1 MNLNNNPII
10 IGIDH
15 GYGNIKTAHTCFRTG
30 VTVHD
35 REPTFKNDLLI
46 FNGKY
51 YTIGEG
57 HKEFAA
63 DKMTDGDYYILT
75 LAAIG
80 RELNIRKITSAR
92 IHLAAGLPLTWVSEQ
107 KDAFRAYLLQKEI
120 ADFTFRDVDYHVEFA
135 GADIFPQGFAAVAAN
150 LRDFTGT
157 NMLCDIGNGTMN
169 VMYINDRKPIP
180 HRCFTEKYGVHQCVL
195 AVRENLMRTHGVT
208 IDEALIERILRTGK
222 AEVGEKYMAVIR
234 QTAEE
239 YIGGIFRK
247 LREHEYN
254 PDLVKLYVMGGGS
267 CMVKQFGK
275 YDPSRVS
282 FNHDICATA
291 KGYELLATERLRKAG
306 EL

>member
-1 MNLNNNPII
+1 MQ
-10 IGIDH
+10 H
-15 GYGNIKTAHTCFRTG
+15 EA
-30 VTVHD
+30 
-35 REPTFKNDLLI
+35 
-46 FNGKY
+46 
-51 YTIGEG
+51 
-57 HKEFAA
+57 
-63 DKMTDGDYYILT
+63 
-75 LAAIG
+75 
-80 RELNIRKITSAR
+80 
-92 IHLAAGLPLTWVSEQ
+92 
-107 KDAFRAYLLQKEI
+107 
-120 ADFTFRDVDYHVEFA
+120 ADFTFREAAYHVEFS
-135 GADIFPQGFAAVAAN
+135 GCEVFPQGFSAVAAQ
-150 LRDFTGT
+150 LRDCSGS
-157 NMLCDIGNGTMN
+157 NRLCDIGPGTVN

-180 HRCFTEKYGVHQCVL
+180 QRCFTEKYGVHQCVL
-195 AVRENLMRTHGVT
+195 AVRENLMRTCGVT
-208 IDEALIERILRTGK
+208 IDEAMIERILRTGK

>member
-1 MNLNNNPII
+1 
-10 IGIDH
+10 
-15 GYGNIKTAHTCFRTG
+15 
-30 VTVHD
+30 
-35 REPTFKNDLLI
+35 
-46 FNGKY
+46 
-51 YTIGEG
+51 
-57 HKEFAA
+57 
-63 DKMTDGDYYILT
+63 
-75 LAAIG
+75 
-80 RELNIRKITSAR
+80 
-92 IHLAAGLPLTWVSEQ
+92 
-107 KDAFRAYLLQKEI
+107 
-120 ADFTFRDVDYHVEFA
+120 
-135 GADIFPQGFAAVAAN
+135 
-150 LRDFTGT
+150 
-157 NMLCDIGNGTMN
+157 MN

-180 HRCFTEKYGVHQCVL
+180 QRCFTEKYGVHQCVL
-195 AVRENLMRTHGVT
+195 AIRENLMRTCGVT
-208 IDEALIERILRTGK
+208 IDEAMIERILRTGK

-275 YDPSRVS
+275 YDPARVN

>member
-1 MNLNNNPII
+1 M
-10 IGIDH
+10 
-15 GYGNIKTAHTCFRTG
+15 
-30 VTVHD
+30 
-35 REPTFKNDLLI
+35 
-46 FNGKY
+46 
-51 YTIGEG
+51 
-57 HKEFAA
+57 
-63 DKMTDGDYYILT
+63 
-75 LAAIG
+75 
-80 RELNIRKITSAR
+80 
-92 IHLAAGLPLTWVSEQ
+92 
-107 KDAFRAYLLQKEI
+107 
-120 ADFTFRDVDYHVEFA
+120 
-135 GADIFPQGFAAVAAN
+135 
-150 LRDFTGT
+150 
-157 NMLCDIGNGTMN
+157 
-169 VMYINDRKPIP
+169 
-180 HRCFTEKYGVHQCVL
+180 
-195 AVRENLMRTHGVT
+195 T
-208 IDEALIERILRTGK
+208 IDEAMIERILRTGK